1 MFQQACEM
9 LKRAIRTIVDDF
21 LPLFEP
27 VSQLLIQMFE
37 AYPNSSII
45 DLAKQV
51 KSHEIFIS
59 VSQIIMNFIKNLKC
73 MLQIIIM
80 HGTDVP
86 GATEQQKVAAQALFL
101 SITQRGITFLE
112 DNSK

>member
-1 MFQQACEM
+1 
-9 LKRAIRTIVDDF
+9 
-21 LPLFEP
+21 
-27 VSQLLIQMFE
+27 
-37 AYPNSSII
+37 
-45 DLAKQV
+45 
-51 KSHEIFIS
+51 
-59 VSQIIMNFIKNLKC
+59 
-73 MLQIIIM
+73 M